1 MKYKREVIT
10 EVALVGETI
19 TAVMYSHPAINDLP
33 AYTKWAILMASGK
46 LFAITV
52 CNGEPI
58 FSRIYEK

>member
-1 MKYKREVIT
+1 MKYKREVVT
-10 EVALVGETI
+10 EAALVGETI
-19 TAVMYSHPAINDLP
+19 AAVMYSHPAIDHLP
-33 AYTKWAILMASGK
+33 AYTRRVLRMASGK